1 MVFLFRD
8 KSIANIFFLTVLS
21 IGLHLHFFTSIP
33 VIITGEDDG
42 LISLLL
48 AKYFVQQPQALLFVV
63 YHLVVLLQAIRLNMV
78 LNEQRMFQ
86 THTYTVA
93 MAYVLLSAVLP
104 QWCSISAAL
113 ISNFLLI
120 WIFTKLSKLYNNPA
134 PKTMLFNTGLIVGA
148 TILCYHPTAMLVPV
162 VLFALAVVR
171 PFRLAEWMILL
182 MGALVPFY
190 FLFSWLFL
198 TDRLSSFILFLPLL
212 KLELPLTKWSVDLL
226 VSLSYLFIVLMSG
239 MYYWQVSMGRMGIQ
253 MRKNW
258 GVMMVMLLILL
269 PVPFIFKHAGIEAAV
284 MSLVP
289 LAAFSSN
296 AFSGPRRLIFPNF
309 LFWLAIGVIVYH
321 NWQFIKN

>member
-33 VIITGEDDG
+33 VVITGENDG

-48 AKYFVQQPQALLFVV
+48 TKYFVHLPQALLFVV

-198 TDRLSSFILFLPLL
+198 TDRLGSFLLFLPLL
-212 KLELPLTKWSVDLL
+212 KLALPLTKWSIDLL

-258 GVMMVMLLILL
+258 GVMVVMLLILL

-296 AFSGPRRLIFPNF
+296 AFSGPRRLIFPNL